1 MNEALYILFDRK
13 CHDIVDIINVQHKIS
28 DMLRSCG
35 MKYVGDIQYMLH
47 KIRVKETTLCMM
59 LCRYLIRTSWLQI

>member
-28 DMLRSCG
+28 DMLRPCG
-35 MKYVGDIQYMLH
+35 MKYVGGIFS
-47 KIRVKETTLCMM
+47 ICSTR
-59 LCRYLIRTSWLQI
+59 